1 MLAAAAAGGL
11 AATPVQ
17 RRYLMYTLKAVFTPD
32 DPRHQHLLE
41 LADLATGNGL
51 MDFQRPIWR
60 DLVTQLL
67 GSIREPGS
75 DRRKH
80 LRAPLELQVDIL
92 APEELASLAT
102 SSIGAGGL
110 SIKIAE
116 VIPVGAQLDLSIKLE
131 RRPVPLLARA
141 QVVWSR
147 PGELGVAFIDLFQN
161 DREMLE
167 GLAVKAVLS
176 GSPS

>member
-1 MLAAAAAGGL
+1 M
-11 AATPVQ
+11 
-17 RRYLMYTLKAVFTPD
+17 FTSD
-32 DPRHQHLLE
+32 DPRCQQLLE
-41 LADLATGNGL
+41 LADLAAGNGL

-67 GSIREPGS
+67 GSIRDPSPGAE
-75 DRRKH
+75 RRKD
-80 LRAPLELQVDIL
+80 LRAPLELEVDIL

-116 VIPVGAQLDLSIKLE
+116 VIPVGAQLDLSIKVAQ
-131 RRPVPLLARA
+131 RPMPLLARG

-147 PGELGVAFIDLFQN
+147 PGELGVAFVDLFQN
-161 DREMLE
+161 DRELLE
-167 GLAVKAVLS
+167 ALAVKAVLS
-176 GSPS
+176 ESPS

>member
-1 MLAAAAAGGL
+1 M
-11 AATPVQ
+11 
-17 RRYLMYTLKAVFTPD
+17 FTPD
-32 DPRHQHLLE
+32 DPRYQQLLE
-41 LADLATGNGL
+41 LADLAAGNGL

-60 DLVTQLL
+60 DLVKQLL
-67 GSIREPGS
+67 GSIRDPSPGAE
-75 DRRKH
+75 RRKD
-80 LRAPLELQVDIL
+80 LRAPLELEVDIL

-102 SSIGAGGL
+102 SSVGAGGL

-116 VIPVGAQLDLSIKLE
+116 VIPVGAQLDLSIKVAQ
-131 RRPVPLLARA
+131 RPLPLLARG

-161 DREMLE
+161 DRELLE

-176 GSPS
+176 ESPS